1 MADIESDRKP
11 SPCTQLPILYSSYAS
26 DTSWRVRIALAW
38 KGVEYET
45 RYVDMDA
52 GEHLSEEYVLL
63 NPCKKLPCFITKTG
77 KILTQ
82 SLAIIEYLEAMY
94 PERPMMPKGPFHKA
108 EAFSIALEIACDIQ
122 PLQAK
127 KVLRLVD
134 VELAKR
140 EEYARKIF
148 EMGFEGLE
156 KRLENLSGTYCVA
169 DQISIAD
176 FCLVPMVFAATKFHQ
191 VDMKPFPY
199 ITRIRN
205 TLMTLPEFR
214 ISHPYN
220 QPDCPATM
228 KGIVQ

>member
-1 MADIESDRKP
+1 M
-11 SPCTQLPILYSSYAS
+11 
-26 DTSWRVRIALAW
+26 
-38 KGVEYET
+38 
-45 RYVDMDA
+45 RY
-52 GEHLSEEYVLL
+52 
-63 NPCKKLPCFITKTG
+63 K
-77 KILTQ
+77 
-82 SLAIIEYLEAMY
+82 
-94 PERPMMPKGPFHKA
+94 ERPMMPKGPFHKA
-108 EAFSIALEIACDIQ
+108 EAFSIALDIACDIQ

-127 KVLRLVD
+127 KVLSLVD
-134 VELAKR
+134 VELDKR
-140 EEYARKIF
+140 ERFARKIF

-156 KRLENLSGTYCVA
+156 RRLENLSGTYCVA

-214 ISHPYN
+214 TSHPYN
-220 QPDCPATM
+220 QPDCPDNV